1 LALIDGHPSPLTAIT
16 QEQALLLVLPRDQFE
31 QLFNG
36 EDDVARGFLDLI
48 QRDIVAVLR
57 QTLRPLARQ
66 AWLLSVSP
74 TAPAKPRRGVE

>member
-1 LALIDGHPSPLTAIT
+1 MI
-16 QEQALLLVLPRDQFE
+16 
-31 QLFNG
+31 
-36 EDDVARGFLDLI
+36 VAEAF

-74 TAPAKPRRGVE
+74 TAPASPRRGVE

>member
-1 LALIDGHPSPLTAIT
+1 VHQTSGYAIT
-16 QEQALLLVLPRDQFE
+16 RERGLLLVLPRDQFE

-36 EDDVARGFLDLI
+36 EDAVARVFLDLI

-66 AWLLSVSP
+66 AL
-74 TAPAKPRRGVE
+74 APLRLTDCVRFAPPE